1 MAFKKQMKQK
11 QPHSNR
17 DQKGGYQKGWGGKTG
32 EKGEGNVINNIV
44 VSLYSGK
51 WVLELVG
58 WLHGKV

>member
-1 MAFKKQMKQK
+1 MKQK

-51 WVLELVG
+51 
-58 WLHGKV
+58 